1 MATKK
6 KDPIAEAK
14 ALLTASGYEVK
25 AKRPEP
31 KIGDVVR
38 MYQDDESTEDVLIT
52 VHQTDSHSADDVW
65 NYGGVV
71 VARGK
76 YDDLYTDFMWI
87 DRNLWAKDDGDYEVV
102 GHIDLTKYTKIH

>member
-1 MATKK
+1 MAKK

-25 AKRPEP
+25 AKRTDP

-38 MYQDDESTEDVLIT
+38 MYQDDESPEDVLIT
-52 VHQTDSHSADDVW
+52 VHQTDSHTAADVW

-71 VARGK
+71 VACGK
-76 YDDLYTDFMWI
+76 YDDLYTDFIWI
-87 DRNLWAKDDGDYEVV
+87 DRNKWAKDNGAYEVI
-102 GHIDLTKYTKIH
+102 GHVDLTKYTKTH